1 MSQSELS
8 IGATSAPSDA
18 GVVSTVGA
26 QESSRPSTQDTSLA
40 PPSTAGTPTAE
51 NVQGQEGTETDPFEL
66 QGLPTD
72 QELEQAETVSKKAF
86 LQIKGAFDPLKT
98 QFKELKSRFSPFEQ
112 YLERFEQPDQ
122 LQSVLELRDGIIGW
136 ETDPQS
142 GQPIPNTDK
151 GAQLISERYPQHADD
166 LTYSLL
172 QLPAIDPLTGQQKQ
186 RIEIVLSGMAA
197 DPELRARALQILG
210 GVEPSQIAP
219 QWQPTSDDLSVF
231 VVDPSNP
238 TSEEKALQDIYRS
251 LPYDEWSRLKE
262 NDPEFIKSALTKEK
276 LLRELTHDREQTQ
289 QREQQRQQQ
298 REQYINQQAQQ
309 AADEYVSTQL
319 NDALA
324 TFHKSVVQQCNFI
337 KPLDMAQLPQG
348 MTPEQAT
355 QMNQQID
362 RANKSEAVQMTAT
375 VIGLLNPQVRS
386 HILPLMKEVGLID
399 DKTLGKIKEAASS
412 FGNNA
417 RNYGNLSYRGKL
429 TANGNYQPDSSVT
442 NFNNEASRAL
452 KSLVGYANQI
462 RGALMDTRSSFFELR
477 ATEHNATLNGAAQV
491 RPPLNGQG
499 YNPTTAAAQTAPSLG
514 RMTREEINRLYG

>member
-1 MSQSELS
+1 MEAIQS
-8 IGATSAPSDA
+8 GVTTSAPSDA
-18 GVVSTVGA
+18 GVSSTVGA
-26 QESSRPSTQDTSLA
+26 DSPSPTTTDTSLA
-40 PPSTAGTPTAE
+40 PLGTAGTPTAE
-51 NVQGQEGTETDPFEL
+51 NVQGQEGAETDPFEL

-136 ETDPQS
+136 ENDPQT

-151 GAQLISERYPQHADD
+151 GAQLISEQYPQHADD

-172 QLPAIDPLTGQQKQ
+172 GMPSIDPMTGQQRE
-186 RIEIVLSGMAA
+186 RIDIVLSGMAA
-197 DPELRARALQILG
+197 DSEQRARALQILG

-219 QWQPTSDDLSVF
+219 QWQPTPDDLA
-231 VVDPSNP
+231 VVALDPANP
-238 TSEEKALQDIYRS
+238 TPEEKALQDIYRK
-251 LPYDEWSRLKE
+251 LPYEEWTELKQ
-262 NDPEFIKSALTKEK
+262 NSPEYIKRALAKEK
-276 LLRELTHDREQTQ
+276 LTQDLTRANEETR

-298 REQYINQQAQQ
+298 RERYLNQQAQQ

-324 TFHKSVVQQCNFI
+324 TFHKSVVSQCNFI
-337 KPLDMAQLPQG
+337 KPLDLTNLPQG

-375 VIGLLNPQVRS
+375 VVGLLNPQVRS

-399 DKTLGKIKEAASS
+399 DKTLGKIEEAASS
-412 FGNNA
+412 FSNNA

-452 KSLVGYANQI
+452 KSLVGYANQV
-462 RGALMDTRSSFFELR
+462 RGLLMDTRSSFFELR

-499 YNPTTAAAQTAPSLG
+499 YNPTTAAVQTRPTGWLSRQQIDQQFG
-514 RMTREEINRLYG
+514 

>member
-1 MSQSELS
+1 MSTEL
-8 IGATSAPSDA
+8 SAPSATPDVIGGSPSPDA
-18 GVVSTVGA
+18 TPAAGSSPA
-26 QESSRPSTQDTSLA
+26 QGTATSSADVNTQQA
-40 PPSTAGTPTAE
+40 
-51 NVQGQEGTETDPFEL
+51 VQGESQTPADDPL
-66 QGLPTD
+66 AGLPSD
-72 QELEQAETVSKKAF
+72 EDLAQLVSQKAPNAEAVQRLKSAY
-86 LQIKGAFDPLKT
+86 QPLKQ
-98 QFKELKSRFSPFEQ
+98 QFEQLQQRFSPFESH
-112 YLERFEQPDQ
+112 LERFEKPED
-122 LQSVLELRDGIIGW
+122 LQSVLELRDSLIGW

-151 GAQLISERYPQHADD
+151 GAQLISEKYPQHADD

-172 QLPAIDPLTGQQKQ
+172 GMQSVDPMTGQPRE
-186 RIEIVLSGMAA
+186 RIDIVLSGMAA
-197 DPELRARALQILG
+197 DPEQRARALQILG
-210 GVEPSQIAP
+210 GVEPSAVAP
-219 QWQPTSDDLSVF
+219 QWQPTPDDLA
-231 VVDPSNP
+231 VVALDPANP
-238 TSEEKALQDIYRS
+238 TPEEKALQDIYRK
-251 LPYDEWSRLKE
+251 LPYEEWTELKE
-262 NDPEFIKSALTKEK
+262 NSPEYIRRALAKEK
-276 LLRELTHDREQTQ
+276 LTQDLTRANQETQ

-298 REQYINQQAQQ
+298 REAYVNQQAKQ
-309 AADEYVSTQL
+309 AADQYVETQL

-337 KPLDMAQLPQG
+337 KPLDPVNLPQG

-399 DKTLGKIKEAASS
+399 DMTLGKIEEAANS
-412 FGNNA
+412 FSNNA

-442 NFNNEASRAL
+442 GFSNEANRAL

-462 RGALMDTRSSFFELR
+462 RGLLMDTRSSFFELR
-477 ATEHNATLNGAAQV
+477 ATEHNATLNGAGAV

-499 YNPTTAAAQTAPSLG
+499 FNPTTVPAG
-514 RMTREEINRLYG
+514 TRPTGWLTRQQIDQQYG